1 MEEISF
7 IIESAEESMVNVINH
22 LEKELLNIRAGKA
35 NPIMLSNIFIDYY
48 GSKTNLS
55 QVANINTPDSKTL
68 TIQPWEKSLAS
79 EIEKA
84 ILIANIGF
92 TPINNGDSIIIN
104 IPPMTEERRF
114 QLVKIAKQESENAK
128 VSIRNSRKEA
138 NDEIKKME
146 ISEDM
151 KKNSELD
158 IQTLTDTF
166 IKKTDL
172 LFSRKE
178 KEIMT
183 V

>member
-1 MEEISF
+1 MQ
-7 IIESAEESMVNVINH
+7 
-22 LEKELLNIRAGKA
+22 K
-35 NPIMLSNIFIDYY
+35 
-48 GSKTNLS
+48 
-55 QVANINTPDSKTL
+55 
-68 TIQPWEKSLAS
+68 
-79 EIEKA
+79 
-84 ILIANIGF
+84 
-92 TPINNGDSIIIN
+92 
-104 IPPMTEERRF
+104 
-114 QLVKIAKQESENAK
+114 LVS
-128 VSIRNSRKEA
+128 
-138 NDEIKKME
+138 DEIKKME